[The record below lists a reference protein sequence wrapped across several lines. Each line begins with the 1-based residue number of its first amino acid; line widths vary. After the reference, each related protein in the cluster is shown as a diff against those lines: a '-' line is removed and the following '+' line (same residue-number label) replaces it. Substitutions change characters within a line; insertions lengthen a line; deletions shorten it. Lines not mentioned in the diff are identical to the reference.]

1 MISNDPVKASPGG
14 GSESFLNSKRIKKA
28 KGFFKY
34 FIVADEFVKF
44 LNKNTLFVGMMMF
57 LMNIA
62 SRFVTIKVSKSMEG
76 YLKYTFSKHILIF
89 TIAFIGTRDL
99 YAALVVTLLFA
110 IFMDFLF
117 NEDSQFCCLPHSFT
131 SHHISLVDNSGNP
144 IDNSSVINPK
154 ESSISDAPGLGNSVN
169 DLGIMNNNNN
179 NHNDNNMNNMNT
191 LIQSGFQNN
200 QNSSFQEDP
209 LLGNMSEEERI
220 HVHKYLRQLR
230 TGTSFSTAY
239 R

>member
-14 GSESFLNSKRIKKA
+14 GSESFLNNKRIKKA

-34 FIVADEFVKF
+34 FIVEDELVKF
-44 LNKNTLFVGMMMF
+44 LNKNTLCVGMMMF

-99 YAALVVTLLFA
+99 YAALVITILFA

-117 NEDSQFCCLPHSFT
+117 NEDSKFCCLPESFT
-131 SHHISLVDNSGNP
+131 SHHIALLDNSGNVLKP
-144 IDNSSVINPK
+144 EKETEISISKAPGFGYSTGNPQLPTPESVSQTS
-154 ESSISDAPGLGNSVN
+154 SSISGFRSA
-169 DLGIMNNNNN
+169 
-179 NHNDNNMNNMNT
+179 
-191 LIQSGFQNN
+191 QS
-200 QNSSFQEDP
+200 SEEEDP
-209 LLGNMSEEERI
+209 LYGNMTKEERL
-220 HVHKYLRQLR
+220 HVEKYLRQLR
-230 TGTSFSTAY
+230 TGF